1 MKHYIIVLSLLS
13 VLPLSAQQ
21 AYTLEECQQ
30 MAQNHNIALRTADAN
45 IEMAKEQRHEAFT
58 HYFPTLSANGMAFNA
73 NKETM
78 EMAIMGMHLG
88 MVKNGLMGA
97 VTAVQPIFAGGQII
111 NANRLAK
118 TGVAVSQLQRQ
129 LNVNEVALTTE
140 QYYWQIIALQEKQKT
155 LQTLATLL
163 ARLHNDVA
171 VAVKAGVVNRNDL
184 LQVQLKENE
193 VESHQLKVSN
203 GLALARMVLAQY
215 IGADTARLNF
225 PATSYNFSLPD
236 FALSNRTDH
245 VAALRHTTEYQ
256 LLEENV
262 AAKKLQQK
270 MELGKR
276 LPTVGVGASYAYHDL
291 LDNDRSFATM
301 FAQVSIPISDWWGGS
316 HAIKRRRLAVQIAQD
331 ELQNKA
337 ELLVIRMQKNWN
349 DVEEAYKQLQ
359 IAHRGKEQA
368 EENLRLNTDYYKAG
382 TCKMSD
388 LLEAQA
394 KFQQTHD
401 NYCDAYAQYRI
412 KLLEYKQSVGK

>member
-1 MKHYIIVLSLLS
+1 MKRYIIVLSLLS

-30 MAQNHNIALRTADAN
+30 MAQSHNIALRTADAN
-45 IEMAKEQRHEAFT
+45 IEMAKEQHHEAFT

-78 EMAIMGMHLG
+78 EMSIMGMHLG

-236 FALSNRTDH
+236 FALSHRTDH